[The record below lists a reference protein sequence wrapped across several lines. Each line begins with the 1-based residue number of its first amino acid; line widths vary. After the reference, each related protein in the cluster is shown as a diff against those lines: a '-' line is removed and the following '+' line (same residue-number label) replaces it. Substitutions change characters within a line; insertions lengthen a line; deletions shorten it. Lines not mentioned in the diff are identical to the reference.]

1 MSLHPARCK
10 ILPCL
15 SQKGALPISF
25 NPEHPS
31 NLRSAGTR
39 RFYTQEL
46 VKNPPPPPI
55 KKKKKKFSTVSWD
68 CWWGQWSLRIARPSG
83 LLTSMCKPKVR
94 SSTRETFPK
103 RHSRSTVHVRILFQ
117 APQHSSPA
125 LFPYPPPCCLNHCL
139 LLCLDFSKARIFSWI
154 VNSSDAWFW
163 SPWNY

>member
-1 MSLHPARCK
+1 MQNPSLSFSEGRTAHFIQPRASLQPQISRDK
-10 ILPCL
+10 KVLYSRT
-15 SQKGALPISF
+15 SQKSTTTT
-25 NPEHPS
+25 H
-31 NLRSAGTR
+31 
-39 RFYTQEL
+39 Q
-46 VKNPPPPPI
+46 
-55 KKKKKKFSTVSWD
+55 KKKKKFSTVSWD